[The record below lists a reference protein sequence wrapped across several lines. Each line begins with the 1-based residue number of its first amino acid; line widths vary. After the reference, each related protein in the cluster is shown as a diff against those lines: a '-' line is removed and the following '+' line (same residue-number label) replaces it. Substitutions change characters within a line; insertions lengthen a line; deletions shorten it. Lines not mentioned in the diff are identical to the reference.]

1 MLIICSS
8 KVNSIVFNP
17 NTTILGLFRAAI
29 AESGSSLCPWAY
41 QRNYKQYAYAL
52 ATYLN
57 PDFKKDASSKDL
69 LEYLQ
74 TVPAAKLKEAQQT
87 FQVRNWKC

>member
-1 MLIICSS
+1 MITIIWYIII
-8 KVNSIVFNP
+8 NII
-17 NTTILGLFRAAI
+17 ILGLFRAAI
-29 AESGSSLCPWAY
+29 AESGSSLCPWSY

-57 PDFKKDASSKDL
+57 PNFKKNASSKEL

-74 TVPAAKLKEAQQT
+74 SVPAKKLKEAQQI
-87 FQVRNWKC
+87 FQVIKR